1 VNTPA
6 IYFVNVGFTWFLV
19 LLSIW
24 GYVAVLRNARQKWSF
39 WLIFG
44 LGWVF
49 LGTAHLFTLG
59 GTSADEWYMLTLRVI
74 GYVVLVASVINLMMH
89 IVNRESL

>member
-1 VNTPA
+1 MWL
-6 IYFVNVGFTWFLV
+6 F
-19 LLSIW
+19 
-24 GYVAVLRNARQKWSF
+24 LRNTRQKWSF

-49 LGTAHLFTLG
+49 LGIAHIFTLSG
-59 GTSADEWYMLTLRVI
+59 STGDEWYMLTLRII
-74 GYVVLVASVINLMMH
+74 GYVLLVSSVINLMMH